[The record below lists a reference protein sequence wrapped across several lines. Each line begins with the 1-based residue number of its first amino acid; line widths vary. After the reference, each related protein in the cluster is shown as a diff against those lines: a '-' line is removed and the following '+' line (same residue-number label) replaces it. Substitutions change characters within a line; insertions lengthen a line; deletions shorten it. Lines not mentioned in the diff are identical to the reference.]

1 MATRE
6 ARQTAALV
14 DLLQALPEAQ
24 LEAVLDGLG
33 IHPARRE
40 AAGRKPD
47 TRRCAVC
54 GLGWYRCTTTWAS
67 DHEFQDRDHISP
79 APPERVRAILEDPD
93 AVVTKAQASEEFDS
107 WVRDDY
113 TPSRDGI

>member
-1 MATRE
+1 MASRE

-47 TRRCAVC
+47 TRRCTVC

-67 DHEFQDRDHISP
+67 DHEFSP
-79 APPERVRAILEDPD
+79 HQGTPADPETVRRILEDPE
-93 AVVTKAQASEEFDS
+93 AIVTKADAAEEFDS
-107 WVRDDY
+107 WVR
-113 TPSRDGI
+113 SRDLEGQGL